1 MITPEQ
7 RKQRE
12 EEQAHKDIVRKGI
25 EMQMRG
31 GIDRP
36 RAKLYWQTHL
46 PNLPAEIVAE
56 VLAYHLPTTQEIEHA
71 LMKELL
77 ISKR

>member
-1 MITPEQ
+1 
-7 RKQRE
+7 
-12 EEQAHKDIVRKGI
+12 
-25 EMQMRG
+25 MQMRG

-71 LMKELL
+71 LMKDLL